1 VGATEE
7 DRQTDEK
14 GEEMKNKR
22 YEVGDLVVK
31 TTSMETSL
39 GIIRKIDKSVTT
51 PYFVEWMSGFMRGYT
66 SAHSLDHIKQWTKT
80 DRFGA

>member
-1 VGATEE
+1 MGATKES
-7 DRQTDEK
+7 RQTDEK

-39 GIIRKIDKSVTT
+39 GIIRKVDQSVTT

-80 DRFGA
+80 DRFNA

>member
-1 VGATEE
+1 MSI
-7 DRQTDEK
+7 K
-14 GEEMKNKR
+14 
-22 YEVGDLVVK
+22 VGDLVVK

-39 GIIRKIDKSVTT
+39 GIIRKVDHSVTT

-66 SAHSLDHIKQWTKT
+66 SAHSLAHIRQWAKT